1 MRRTT
6 LLMATMALTL
16 LVASGVALA
25 VTRIG
30 TNDPDT
36 VRGTNKADTLLGLG
50 GNDRILGRLRG
61 NDTLLGGPGKDVVIR
76 GGTVL
81 DPTDSTA
88 QATREF
94 NERIARDPRL
104 FSIALPLI
112 RERID
117 GLTITRIL

>member
-1 MRRTT
+1 MRRTM
-6 LLMATMALTL
+6 LLLATMALTL
-16 LVASGVALA
+16 LVAGGVALA

-30 TNDPDT
+30 TDGPDT
-36 VRGTNKADTLLGLG
+36 LRGTNKADTLIGLG
-50 GNDRILGRLRG
+50 ANDRIFGGLRG

-117 GLTITRIL
+117 GLTIARVL